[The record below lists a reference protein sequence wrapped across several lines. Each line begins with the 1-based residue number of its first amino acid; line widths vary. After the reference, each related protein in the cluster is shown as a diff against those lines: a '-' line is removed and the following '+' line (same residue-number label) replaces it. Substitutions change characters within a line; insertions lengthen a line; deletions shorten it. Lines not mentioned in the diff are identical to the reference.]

1 MKRKLLIIVII
12 VIVFALG
19 IFGLVACEAPAD
31 CGPVWDSLS
40 VESYD
45 DLIIMF
51 TNESLYPVNT
61 SDMLDITVYSDP
73 LCHGPGNLYARRDV
87 VEEKPELESVS
98 WQYYASNGVR
108 VNVTVSEDG
117 YFGHIRE
124 FNHINDDI
132 ILENIAVKQGTSD
145 GLGMSVVIYGDL
157 SIVLSAGDDT
167 IDKVVTATQL
177 EQYNFAIN
185 EHLMTFVRPL

>member
-1 MKRKLLIIVII
+1 MKKKILLTVTI

-19 IFGLVACEAPAD
+19 IFGLVACEVPAD
-31 CGPVWDSLS
+31 IGPVWDSLS

-51 TNESLYPVNT
+51 TNESLYPTNT

-73 LCHGPGNLYARRDV
+73 IPCGPGNLYDRRDV

-98 WQYYASNGVR
+98 WHYYANNGVR
-108 VNVTVSEDG
+108 VNVTVSEEG
-117 YFGHIRE
+117 YFGHLKE

-132 ILENIAVKQGTSD
+132 ILEDIAVKQGTSD
-145 GLGMSVVIYGDL
+145 GLGMSVLIYGDL

-167 IDKVVTATQL
+167 VDKVVTATQL